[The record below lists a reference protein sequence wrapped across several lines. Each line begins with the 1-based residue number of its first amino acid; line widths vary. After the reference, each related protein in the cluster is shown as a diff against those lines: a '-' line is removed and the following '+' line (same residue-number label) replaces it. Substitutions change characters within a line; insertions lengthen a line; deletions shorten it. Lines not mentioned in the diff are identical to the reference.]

1 MSTLN
6 DRLQRIKEKF
16 LQSAPP
22 DVVAIM
28 DRSTDALRTSGIPNR
43 IPKVGSSLPG
53 FELEDTEGQR
63 VRSSELL
70 VKGPL
75 VLTFYRGVW

>member
-6 DRLQRIKEKF
+6 ERLKGMKEKF
-16 LQSAPP
+16 LKSAPS

-28 DRSTDALRTSGIPNR
+28 DRATEALRASGIMDR
-43 IPKVGSSLPG
+43 IPQVGSRLPA
-53 FELEDTEGQR
+53 FELEDTGGQR
-63 VRSSELL
+63 VRSDDLL
-70 VKGPL
+70 TRGPL